1 MPEEGGGAEAE
12 GLPRPP
18 KDWWQTFNFHEG
30 ASFEVLSEGDW
41 WQVNSRQWQGS
52 QVRVRY
58 VGGDPD
64 DDFWIGIDD
73 KRLRPSQIPVG
84 NHHAQVGNMVKG
96 LFVDKDRIAS
106 WYTGEIIAY
115 SEISEDNKPKE
126 WRFTVEF
133 EDHEKQTYKLPDPDV
148 RVFVPLADIQDA
160 LSEAKTAS
168 QDALEDYA
176 HKRELHRA
184 VLNTLLGM
192 VKTVHSECDSRAKA
206 RSKEVEASLHGP
218 NQRAYNPLAN
228 KETYAL
234 QEYLALLREKLI
246 GSDMIQPREWNQ
258 VSKRIFQPPRPF
270 GPSQPAQ
277 AANGLAPRAEVSSGA
292 RGSVAAT
299 VPKITLSMPKQDGG
313 EGLKL
318 TLRLNAPTSF
328 VTRGALVEVELG
340 PEHGVAAS
348 LWELG
353 RVVSVSENGME
364 VGVAVNNSIVD
375 VSLNK
380 VRPLGGGGGD
390 LPLEFNGARAWVR
403 SYKDGKYQLLV
414 DGDDMSQGTEE
425 GEWVECTSGDVR
437 VDYELPLGREG
448 EVVQVPSFLH
458 TDTQTPMLSCRSVC
472 LFHTR
477 GACVCARTHTG
488 EAQGKVGAGVDYR
501 GKRRKQRWAAYD

>member
-73 KRLRPSQIPVG
+73 KRLRPSQTPVG
-84 NHHAQVGNMVKG
+84 NQYAQVGNLVKG
-96 LFVDKDRIAS
+96 LFVDTDRS
-106 WYTGEIIAY
+106 PHWYTGEIIAY

-133 EDHEKQTYKLPDPDV
+133 EDHEKQTYKADLPRESDL
-148 RVFVPLADIQDA
+148 RVFVQLQDIEDA

-184 VLNTLLGM
+184 VLNTLLGI
-192 VKTVHSECDSRAKA
+192 VKTVHEECKTRAKA
-206 RSKEVEASLHGP
+206 RSKEVEVTLHGP

-228 KETYAL
+228 RETYAL

-258 VSKRIFQPPRPF
+258 LSKRIFQPPRPY
-270 GPSQPAQ
+270 GPSQPAP
-277 AANGLAPRAEVSSGA
+277 AANGLSHSVESSGGA
-292 RGSVAAT
+292 RGSVADTA
-299 VPKITLSMPKQDGG
+299 PKITLSMPKQDRG

-318 TLRLNAPTSF
+318 TLRLSAPTSF
-328 VTRGALVEVELG
+328 VTRAALVEVELG
-340 PEHGVAAS
+340 PEHGLAAS

-364 VGVAVNNSIVD
+364 VGVTVNNSIVD

-380 VRPLGGGGGD
+380 IRPLGGGGGD
-390 LPLEFNGARAWVR
+390 LPVEFNGSRAWVR

-448 EVVQVPSFLH
+448 EVVQVRVIPPHRH
-458 TDTQTPMLSCRSVC
+458 TDAQTHR
-472 LFHTR
+472 HTDSQ
-477 GACVCARTHTG
+477 THRHPG
-488 EAQGKVGAGVDYR
+488 
-501 GKRRKQRWAAYD
+501 